1 MKKLSVEL
9 FEIAA
14 RVAESGKKQKG
25 LFVGTIDGSF
35 KPVSGGGK
43 KTTKKKTAKK
53 VAPKATTKKV
63 AKKKTT
69 RKTTNRKK

>member
-43 KTTKKKTAKK
+43 KTTKKKTTKK
-53 VAPKATTKKV
+53 VASKKATTKKV

-69 RKTTNRKK
+69 SRKK